1 MMRSKLSKLLLIDD
15 RTWKNRQSIDF
26 SKILVL
32 KIASAVGSMIL
43 IGKLSVQVTTARTLD
58 LIYLAQILLLVTLI
72 LIHLSCRNL
81 QAVRSGSR
89 FLLLSVTTALTI
101 MLISADNLQ
110 AAAYHYVSALL
121 LFAGFQLNL
130 RTVFALFVHYAV
142 LHLAIGFEWLSFQG
156 STLHDHAV
164 SRSVPTD
171 QIAEWAILVLFIG
184 LYHRLKERQYKII
197 ADHERSHSHKER
209 LLSIS
214 RMAAG
219 IAHEIN
225 NPLTILVGYVE
236 ILAQG
241 NKVKPLDPK
250 VYPRMQQACERI
262 TRIVRGILEL
272 SQDQT
277 NAAENV
283 HLTENLQKHLTEL
296 SRLPSFQHIESRLQ
310 ELNLQLTLPQGV
322 WDPIIKALVQN
333 AFEAAAQREGPKVDI
348 SLEWD
353 EAHLSLVVADNGP
366 PFDERKISQFF
377 EPFYTSKFDS
387 HGRGMGL
394 TIAHVLAT
402 KMGWSLEIRR
412 DGTWTKARI
421 TMPRGSIKSHRTL
434 LPEAS

>member
-1 MMRSKLSKLLLIDD
+1 MKRSILSKLLLIDD
-15 RTWKNRQSIDF
+15 RTWKSRQSIDF

-32 KIASAVGSMIL
+32 KIASAVGSIIL
-43 IGKLSVQVTTARTLD
+43 IGKLSFQVSTSRTLD

-72 LIHLSCRNL
+72 FIHLICKNL
-81 QAVRSGSR
+81 QTVRIGSR
-89 FLLLSVTTALTI
+89 CLLLSITTALTI
-101 MLISADNLQ
+101 MLISTDNLQ

-130 RTVFALFVHYAV
+130 RTVLALFVHYSA
-142 LHLAIGFEWLSFQG
+142 LYLAIGFQWLPFQVP
-156 STLHDHAV
+156 TLHDQAV
-164 SRSVPTD
+164 SRTVSTD

-197 ADHERSHSHKER
+197 ADHERSHSHRER

-250 VYPRMQQACERI
+250 VFPRMQQACERI
-262 TRIVRGILEL
+262 ALIVRGILEL

-283 HLTENLQKHLTEL
+283 HLRENLQKHLNEL
-296 SRLPSFQHIESRLQ
+296 SQLPSFQHIESRLQ
-310 ELNLQLTLPQGV
+310 ELNFQLTLPQGV

-333 AFEAAAQREGPKVDI
+333 AFEAAAQREGPKVNV

-353 EAHLSLVVADNGP
+353 EATLSLVVADNGP

-377 EPFYTSKFDS
+377 EPFFTSKFDS

-402 KMGWSLEIRR
+402 RMGWSLEIRR

-421 TMPRGSIKSHRTL
+421 TMPRSSIKSQETL